1 MSRAVGY
8 MVVAPKIIMSSPGTG
23 FPSPS
28 PIPVPVAW
36 QLGIQ
41 TDRFFTSDK
50 LELSLHTSSFIPRKT
65 LFDFF
70 SIPRLKSG
78 PKKEF
83 FSRKFSNRPPFHW
96 NYVPYIFKKIFR
108 EFLQPPLPLIGT
120 FSLFSY
126 LFFLDCVPY
135 HYLCWLGMEDVIKTT
150 GSTKSPVA
158 KIWQLAPIL
167 RVLVSLFCETHQ
179 I

>member
-1 MSRAVGY
+1 M
-8 MVVAPKIIMSSPGTG
+8 
-23 FPSPS
+23 
-28 PIPVPVAW
+28 
-36 QLGIQ
+36 
-41 TDRFFTSDK
+41 
-50 LELSLHTSSFIPRKT
+50 ELSLHTSSFIPRKT

-135 HYLCWLGMEDVIKTT
+135 VFYKVVLKTLIDIVPLTQSYVFFCAWKWLFAETLDNYCKKFAGPGLVFWGGGERPLKKQSYYCVLHKWRE
-150 GSTKSPVA
+150 GA
-158 KIWQLAPIL
+158 NIL
-167 RVLVSLFCETHQ
+167 LNGC
-179 I
+179 